1 MITGLPVIYGIRQ
14 FEEEATP
21 SCALGTRGYTSDGRI
36 FRYAKAGEAL
46 TAGLVLQAPGE
57 VTNHQGLTPTAAVA
71 GSTSVTVTL
80 GATAATENLYAE
92 GYLLVTTTPGNGI
105 YYRIKGHQAA
115 ALSSSLTLQLSDP
128 VKVAITTASR
138 IDLVKNPY
146 SKVVAY
152 PETGFTSSPVGV
164 ACLAMTSGYFG
175 WIQTGGPGMVKADAD
190 GAVTVGKKLVTS
202 NATAGCVENCADGA
216 ESALI
221 DIGDA
226 LTGIASVEYGMAM
239 LRIDN

>member
-1 MITGLPVIYGIRQ
+1 MITGLPVVYGIRP

-36 FRYAKAGEAL
+36 FRYARAGEAL

-57 VTNHQGLTPTAAVA
+57 HTNHQNLTPSAAAVGA
-71 GSTSVTVTL
+71 TSVTLTL

-92 GYLLVTTTPGNGI
+92 GYLVVTATAGNGI
-105 YYRIKGHQAA
+105 YYRIKGHPAA
-115 ALSSSLTLQLSDP
+115 ALSGSLTLQLSDP
-128 VKVAITTASR
+128 VKVAITASSK

-152 PETGFTSSPVGV
+152 PYTGFTSAPIGV
-164 ACLAMTSGYFG
+164 ACLAMTSGYYG

-190 GAVTVGKKLVTS
+190 ANVTVGRKLVTS
-202 NATAGCVENCADGA
+202 NATTGCVENCADGA
-216 ESALI
+216 ESALPY
-221 DIGDA
+221 IGDA
-226 LTGIASVEYGMAM
+226 LTGIASGENGMAM